1 MKNSKRLL
9 FISMAFIII
18 LGLTFA
24 SCSGGG
30 NTQGGGGG
38 NTQGG
43 GDSVQS
49 ESSGGDSGG
58 SDTVTNWSF
67 YCAYGP
73 EDGAC
78 TFIWPELFEQV
89 KEQTGGRLVIN
100 TYWAGQHPYAEDDLL
115 KALEDGSAQL
125 AHFYGG
131 YLSSVETIFAADS
144 LPLMFPVDSMEAWK
158 VISGIWGNFSQDKSG
173 VLEKVLQ
180 ERWNASMV
188 HMVPASPQRFFTVGF
203 EVDNVDSLKGHKIRT
218 YSPEFAKVIQ
228 IMGGTPVS
236 LSFSEVYTSL
246 STNLID
252 GLITSTAFA
261 ESGGFFD
268 HVNTIGKWEL
278 TQSTDGLMVSLDALN
293 ALPNDVRE
301 TFLSI
306 MHASATKP
314 EMLEVDDN
322 NAIVERLLS
331 EGVIMTVPSDEV
343 RETVKASAKDE
354 IWDPWLATVG
364 AEGQELLDQINSLM
378 N

>member
-1 MKNSKRLL
+1 MKPKRLL
-9 FISMAFIII
+9 LISLVFIFI
-18 LGLTFA
+18 LGMTLT
-24 SCSGGG
+24 SC
-30 NTQGGGGG
+30 NGGGGS
-38 NTQGG
+38 NTQSVDNDTQSSS
-43 GDSVQS
+43 DSAS
-49 ESSGGDSGG
+49 DSTPSSDSSD

-78 TFIWPELFEQV
+78 TFIWPELFDQV
-89 KEQTGGRLVIN
+89 EEETGGRLVIT

-131 YLSSVETIFAADS
+131 YLSSVEPIFAADS

-158 VISGIWGNFSQDKSG
+158 VISGIWGNFNLDRSG
-173 VLEKVLQ
+173 VLENALQ
-180 ERWNASMV
+180 ERWGASMV
-188 HMVPASPQRFFTVGF
+188 HMVPASPQRFFTADF
-203 EVDNVDSLKGHKIRT
+203 PVDSVDALTGHKIRT

-236 LSFSEVYTSL
+236 ISFSEVYTSL
-246 STNLID
+246 ATNLID

-268 HVNTIGKWEL
+268 YVNTIGKWEL
-278 TQSTDGLMVSLDALN
+278 TQSTDGLMVDLNALN
-293 ALPNDVRE
+293 ALPDDVRE

-306 MHASATKP
+306 MHTSATKP

-322 NAIVERLLS
+322 NAIVERLIS
-331 EGVIMTVPSDEV
+331 EGVTVLTPSDEV
-343 RETVKASAKDE
+343 RDAVKESAKTE

-364 AEGQELLDQINSLM
+364 EEGQKLLDQINSLM
-378 N
+378 D